1 MSALEEGTVNVYV
14 LYTAAYGH
22 VTMAQCTS
30 STDSLDPLLMVTGKV
45 TSSSVSHFILLVML
59 VRFLIWSL
67 ARSAW
72 RASVLCKGVGQI

>member
-30 STDSLDPLLMVTGKV
+30 STDSLDPLLMVTGKD
-45 TSSSVSHFILLVML
+45 TSSSVSRCILFVML
-59 VRFLIWSL
+59 VIFLIWTL
-67 ARSAW
+67 ARSA
-72 RASVLCKGVGQI
+72 